1 MRLPPLVFI
10 LGYAGLIPFIV
21 APLWLTVSPQTAP
34 GWLDHV
40 WVSYA
45 VMIACFMSG
54 TFWGLAL
61 IVAEGPNGMIGVV
74 LASVLMILTWGAS
87 LLPFRQELLALAAV
101 YLLLVLSEI
110 WRERT
115 LDPLSGY
122 FTLRVTLTA
131 GVLLMIGW
139 RLMLHTPSG

>member
-1 MRLPPLVFI
+1 MRLPPLVFL
-10 LGYAGLIPFIV
+10 LGYAGLIPFLV

-61 IVAEGPNGMIGVV
+61 IVAEGPTGMIG
-74 LASVLMILTWGAS
+74 LALSATLMILTWGAS
-87 LLPFRQELLALAAV
+87 LLPFRQELLGLAAV
-101 YLLLVLSEI
+101 YLLLALCEI

-115 LDPLSGY
+115 IDPLSGY

-131 GVLLMIGW
+131 GVLLTIGW
-139 RLMLHTPSG
+139 RLMLPNPLG

>member
-1 MRLPPLVFI
+1 MRLPPLVFL

-61 IVAEGPNGMIGVV
+61 IVAEGPNGMIG
-74 LASVLMILTWGAS
+74 LALSATLMILTWGAS

-101 YLLLVLSEI
+101 YLLLALCEI

-115 LDPLSGY
+115 IDPLGGY
-122 FTLRVTLTA
+122 SMLRVTLTV
-131 GVLLMIGW
+131 GVLLTIGW
-139 RLMLHTPSG
+139 RLMLRVPLS